1 MLMGIYSLLSASW
14 MLVLDAPDVAFTE
27 AAVGAGVSTVL
38 MLVTLFLTSPV
49 DKESGGKRVLP
60 LLVVIATGAALV
72 YGTLDMP
79 ALGDP
84 YAPDDLHVAPRYIEQ
99 SWDEIGVPNV
109 VTAVLASYRGY
120 DTMGETAVI
129 LTAGIGVILLLAP
142 LRRKGVVLAEPA
154 PSLAES
160 FSLLRVVTA
169 VLLPYIL
176 LLAFYVQFH
185 GDYGPGGGFQA
196 GVIFAAAFVL
206 YALVF
211 GFPTAR
217 RVVPAG
223 ALRALMALGLLLYIG
238 VGVWALF
245 KGGNFLD
252 YSVLDAHDPKHGQHL
267 GIFLIELGVGITVAA
282 TITAIFFSFARRT
295 QP

>member
-1 MLMGIYSLLSASW
+1 

-27 AAVGAGVSTVL
+27 AAVGAGISTVL
-38 MLVTLFLTSPV
+38 MLASLFLTSPV
-49 DKESGGKRVLP
+49 DKESGQRRLWP
-60 LLVVIATGAALV
+60 LLVVLATGAALG

-84 YAPDDLHVAPRYIEQ
+84 RAPDDLHVAPRYLEQ
-99 SWDEIGVPNV
+99 SPDEIGVPNV

-120 DTMGETAVI
+120 DTLGETAVI
-129 LTAGIGVILLLAP
+129 FTAGVGVILLLARARRTAGP
-142 LRRKGVVLAEPA
+142 LEHEPRPTTQAAA
-154 PSLAES
+154 PRAVPEEQL
-160 FSLLRVVTA
+160 SLLRVVTA

-176 LLAFYVQFH
+176 LLALYVQFH

-196 GVIFAAAFVL
+196 GVIFAACFVL

-211 GFPTAR
+211 GFAPAR
-217 RVVPAG
+217 RLVPVG
-223 ALRALMALGLLLYIG
+223 VLRSLMALGLLLYIG
-238 VGVWALF
+238 VGVWGLL
-245 KGGNFLD
+245 KGGSFLD
-252 YSVLDAHDPKHGQHL
+252 YSVLDAHDPLHGQHL

-282 TITAIFFSFARRT
+282 TITSIFYSMARRT